1 MQTELSMLDR
11 FHYRLKSQHA
21 CFAWVFEQMADMPG
35 PVFELGLGKGRTYDH
50 LRRNQPGREIYV
62 FERDVRPIEGCLPP
76 DPYLVRGDIEVNLP
90 VYVKRFEGK
99 VALVHS
105 DVGDISLE
113 HNQMMRELVP
123 RIAPPALMPGGFLL
137 SDLNLE
143 VPGFVQLPLPPD
155 AVPGRYYIYRK
166 PLTADS

>member
-1 MQTELSMLDR
+1 MLDR

-166 PLTADS
+166 PLTAGS

>member
-1 MQTELSMLDR
+1 
-11 FHYRLKSQHA
+11 
-21 CFAWVFEQMADMPG
+21 
-35 PVFELGLGKGRTYDH
+35 
-50 LRRNQPGREIYV
+50 
-62 FERDVRPIEGCLPP
+62 
-76 DPYLVRGDIEVNLP
+76 VRGDIEVNLP

-155 AVPGRYYIYRK
+155 AVPGRYFIYRK
-166 PLTADS
+166 PLTAGS